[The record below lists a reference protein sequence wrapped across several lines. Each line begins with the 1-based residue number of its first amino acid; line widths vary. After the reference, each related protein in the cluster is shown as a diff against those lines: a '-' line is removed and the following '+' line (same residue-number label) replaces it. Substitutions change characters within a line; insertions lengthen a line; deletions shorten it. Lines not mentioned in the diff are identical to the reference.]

1 MRTEELIEI
10 ENAGRRCAVCRSGRG
25 WRRFELVRPAG
36 REPIVLCGSCRARF
50 GDDPPVGRKP
60 APALRAVPAPAEPLA
75 PPRRHPDRRGI
86 EQRPDRLR
94 AALRDLPGSFSTAMA
109 ARAAGLT
116 ATRRSRGYRTWS
128 AAARSGA
135 SASAGRLRRHRATSL
150 RRWIAFRRER
160 ATFGSSGNG
169 RASADEPPAARVDCR
184 RPGGPAASGRER
196 RANGLEGAEAAPWRR
211 LTPIQSSAW
220 GSVVFTRASASVR

>member
-50 GDDPPVGRKP
+50 GQDPPVGRKP

-116 ATRRSRGYRTWS
+116 ATRRSPGYRTWS

-160 ATFGSSGNG
+160 ATFGSSVNG
-169 RASADEPPAARVDCR
+169 RASADEPPAARRGLIAAGLVVR
-184 RPGGPAASGRER
+184 QRPVANAERTASRVPKPRPGDVDPD
-196 RANGLEGAEAAPWRR
+196 
-211 LTPIQSSAW
+211 
-220 GSVVFTRASASVR
+220 SVVRLGIGCVYACQRVC